1 MNNSS
6 VFGWKIINIE
16 FFSSLYSSAHSL
28 SFSSQ
33 WALVAFVIITGIS
46 NCTSNNTDLSNSANQ
61 TDEKLELSRV
71 FYPDQFSTCKSIVSG
86 WGQETLLTTVGEP
99 HPPPASLSKIP
110 KDKVLDGRFQSFYQ
124 LLSSQAWFHLQFN
137 GGHSVPNDPIHH
149 IVSLPTTAFQ
159 NELGK
164 QKPKAGGKYFLKTR
178 KDYFS
183 RTN

>member
-124 LLSSQAWFHLQFN
+124 LLSSQGSTMSCLIFCILDTLGLSCLPQQCTSHIFAA
-137 GGHSVPNDPIHH
+137 SSPNHFKSAI
-149 IVSLPTTAFQ
+149 
-159 NELGK
+159 NE
-164 QKPKAGGKYFLKTR
+164 T
-178 KDYFS
+178 
-183 RTN
+183 